1 MTEIDLNAGDHVV
14 VKCIGDYLGFTIGNT
29 YEAVVS
35 KVYHDKVLSLVFD
48 CDDDGD
54 DRYVCEVLARDDSED
69 QKFLVIE
76 LNGIFVER

>member
-1 MTEIDLNAGDHVV
+1 MRA
-14 VKCIGDYLGFTIGNT
+14 
-29 YEAVVS
+29 